1 MVTDN
6 GFTSLSL
13 AKSLLNKSITLCG
26 TLRSN
31 RIEIPRILL
40 KSTKKEIERSISL
53 FYKPEND

>member
-40 KSTKKEIERSISL
+40 KSIKKEIERSISL